1 MNTQATMESLYVIN
15 ERLKFLAGKLE
26 QAGYRMAAE
35 EVSREAEQLGGRFSQ
50 LDGVLDDY
58 QQEIAAVQV
67 GGQ

>member
-1 MNTQATMESLYVIN
+1 MNTQATMESLYIIN

-26 QAGYRMAAE
+26 QAGYQMAAE
-35 EVSREAEQLGGRFSQ
+35 EVGREAEKLGERFSQ

-58 QQEIAAVQV
+58 KLDIAAVQV